1 MRVIRLPRPAEVAW
15 PRPTVA
21 IGNFD
26 GVHLGHQAL
35 LRVTVDDVRR
45 AGGTALALGFDP
57 HPARV
62 VAPERAPL
70 AMTTLEQ
77 RAELLGALGVDA
89 FAVLDFDARLAALS
103 PAAFAREVL
112 VGSLAAERVVVGEGF
127 RFGQARAGD
136 TPLLLELGRELGF
149 AVHVVGPVADADG
162 PVSSSRVRAALQQ
175 GRVELAARLL
185 GRPPFV
191 DGSVVRGSGR
201 GRTIGVPTANL
212 AVLNECLPARG
223 VYACLAGLDSRE
235 HQAVV
240 NIGERPTFGAA
251 GLTVEAHLPGFTG
264 DLYGRTLRLR
274 FVKQIR
280 EERRFAGASD
290 LVVQIG
296 RDVAVAR
303 EVLEGLS

>member
-1 MRVIRLPRPAEVAW
+1 MKVIRLPRPAEVAW

-77 RAELLGALGVDA
+77 RAELLGGLGVDA
-89 FAVLDFDARLAALS
+89 FAVLDFDARVAALS

-112 VGSLAAERVVVGEGF
+112 VGSLAAERVVVGQGF
-127 RFGQARAGD
+127 RFGRARAGD
-136 TPLLLELGRELGF
+136 TPLLLDLGRELGF
-149 AVHVVGPVADADG
+149 AVHVVGPVEDAEG
-162 PVSSSRVRAALQQ
+162 PVSSSRVRTALRQ
-175 GRVELAARLL
+175 GQIDVAARLL
-185 GRPPFV
+185 GRLPFI
-191 DGSVVRGSGR
+191 DGSVVRGEGR
-201 GRTIGVPTANL
+201 GRTIGVATANL

-223 VYACLAGLDSRE
+223 VYAGLVGLDSRE
-235 HQAVV
+235 HPAVV
-240 NIGERPTFGAA
+240 NIGERPTFG
-251 GLTVEAHLPGFTG
+251 GIGMTVEAHLLGFTG
-264 DLYGRTLRLR
+264 DLYGRMLRLR

-280 EERRFAGASD
+280 EERRFAGAAE
-290 LVVQIG
+290 LVAQIQ
-296 RDVAVAR
+296 RDASAAR
-303 EVLEGLS
+303 EVLEGLC